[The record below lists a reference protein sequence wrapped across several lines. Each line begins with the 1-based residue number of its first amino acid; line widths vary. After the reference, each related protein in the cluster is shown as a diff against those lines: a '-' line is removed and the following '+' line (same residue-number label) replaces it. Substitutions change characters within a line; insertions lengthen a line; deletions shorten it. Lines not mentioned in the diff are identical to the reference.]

1 MAKGTAKG
9 KDLSD
14 VSPKQ
19 DFLCFPVGFG
29 KPLILAD
36 HQNPVMFLC
45 CLHHILTLLQGNCH
59 RLFTQH
65 MLPCLQRLNGDGCM
79 DMIGRAYAHSLDLL
93 ICQQIL
99 YTGIG
104 PAAVLLCQL
113 SGTILIYIIE
123 SIQLCIRVIPV
134 FRMCLTCA
142 IFPHPITAAF
152 MLLLSFVFSYFSF
165 FLFYITHITCVSLE
179 IQLIFMHFSQF
190 LCLSQNHFFHI
201 MYIIQFIS

>member
-1 MAKGTAKG
+1 
-9 KDLSD
+9 
-14 VSPKQ
+14 
-19 DFLCFPVGFG
+19 
-29 KPLILAD
+29 
-36 HQNPVMFLC
+36 MFLC

-134 FRMCLTCA
+134 FRNVPNLCNLSTSDYCCLHVA
-142 IFPHPITAAF
+142 PFF
-152 MLLLSFVFSYFSF
+152 RFSFSYFSF

-201 MYIIQFIS
+201 IYIIQFIL